1 MRNFFVLSALM
12 IKIMLWSKEFKRGT
26 KGSTTD
32 YLYLTSCLRKNQK
45 KMLFYADSRY
55 NEAWPT
61 GGPHLVNVLKTIKTK
76 KSKDGCLCR

>member
-1 MRNFFVLSALM
+1 
-12 IKIMLWSKEFKRGT
+12 MLWSKEFKRGT

-55 NEAWPT
+55 NKAWPT
-61 GGPHLVNVLKTIKTK
+61 GGPHRGECVNTFTTIHFF
-76 KSKDGCLCR
+76 